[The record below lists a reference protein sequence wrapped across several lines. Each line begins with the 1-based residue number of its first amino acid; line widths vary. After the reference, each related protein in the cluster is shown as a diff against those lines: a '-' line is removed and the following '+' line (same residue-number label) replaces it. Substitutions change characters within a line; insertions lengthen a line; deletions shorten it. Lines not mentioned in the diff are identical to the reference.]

1 MNKLFTLTT
10 SAALSFLLASCASN
24 LTAPNKPSSAALTV
38 TADERAIA
46 EQVYALVN
54 QQRGAAGKKSLRGH
68 NGLNLLA
75 QKHSLYMGS
84 TLVDANHF
92 GSENRAQYAYLKYG
106 IENLSEM
113 TYVVYGGSNDPA
125 GDAVAA
131 WKDSP
136 SHMKHMLQS
145 WDLTGVG
152 VEKAS
157 TGDIYITICMGA
169 RPLGAPRGIRP
180 IGWQ

>member
-1 MNKLFTLTT
+1 MNKLFTLTIT
-10 SAALSFLLASCASN
+10 AALSLLLASCASN
-24 LTAPNKPSSAALTV
+24 LTVPNKPSSAPLSIT
-38 TADERAIA
+38 DNERAIA
-46 EQVYALVN
+46 ERVYALIN
-54 QQRGAAGKKSLRGH
+54 GERELAGKKAMRGH
-68 NGLNLLA
+68 YGLNILA

-84 TLVDANHF
+84 TLSNANHF
-92 GSENRAQYAYLKYG
+92 GSENRAQYAYLKYN

-125 GDAVAA
+125 TDAVEA
-131 WKDSP
+131 WKGSP
-136 SHMKHMLQS
+136 SHMRHMLQS

-152 VEKAS
+152 VEEAS

-169 RPLGAPRGIRP
+169 QLIGAPRGVLP